1 MTARLLLSFCLP
13 LSLCGQCA
21 APANRL
27 STAFSCTVTAE
38 RLIASV
44 KVYLAE
50 RVKGG
55 EIEAEKSRLVA
66 HNKAE
71 TVAVWITEGKNGE
84 IKLRVEVRPADS
96 APLLGESA
104 DTAHALQ
111 RYLVRALQ

>member
-1 MTARLLLSFCLP
+1 MMVKLLLSFCLP
-13 LSLCGQCA
+13 LSLYAQCA

-38 RLIASV
+38 RLMAPV
-44 KVYLAE
+44 KVFLAE

-55 EIEAEKSRLVA
+55 EIETEKSRVVA

-71 TVAVWITEGKNGE
+71 TVAVWLTEGKNGE
-84 IKLRVEVRPADS
+84 IKVRVEVRPADS

-104 DTAHALQ
+104 DSARALQ
-111 RYLVRALQ
+111 RFLVRALQ